1 MTSTPHVDEQVQ
13 HLLIRVLCWTIN
25 ESKTMHRLTVQ
36 TCAEYLVAA
45 YIEVGAALREQYG
58 LQVVTSNHAPAT
70 FEGLQADANRGL
82 LLVSQEH
89 SDTSIYGV
97 QGNVAF
103 RIMHDLG
110 HLGTGLTFST
120 ADEVALALHQWEQV
134 RLCIRADWRER
145 CQAVYQADTI
155 MQSLYCER
163 HGVFPVNQTEFV
175 LAALAAYN

>member
-1 MTSTPHVDEQVQ
+1 
-13 HLLIRVLCWTIN
+13 
-25 ESKTMHRLTVQ
+25 MHRLTVQ

-45 YIEVGAALREQYG
+45 YIEVGAALREQQG
-58 LQVVTSNHAPAT
+58 LHIEVSDALAPST
-70 FEGLQADANRGL
+70 FEALQTDA
-82 LLVSQEH
+82 QEGGVLYISGKH
-89 SDTSIYGV
+89 CDTSIYGV

-103 RIMHDLG
+103 RTMHDLG
-110 HLGTGLTFST
+110 HLSTGLTFST

-134 RLCIRADWRER
+134 RLCIPADWRER